1 LRETNPGD
9 ILCTNCPSNQRRS
22 IMQAVRIS
30 SPFTRTILISILVA
44 AVGCRSAETENE
56 ESDEG
61 ETRVELAQLPAA
73 ARASV
78 EKLTAGGH
86 VDKIDREIERGVA
99 AYDVEATVGG
109 KHVEYLVAEKDGAV
123 LGTETSVEIADL
135 PTPVREAAETFFG
148 TTSDLEAM
156 KGVEFGETSYEI
168 VGKKDGKRVEVTFDP
183 TGKRIP

>member
-1 LRETNPGD
+1 MEA
-9 ILCTNCPSNQRRS
+9 I
-22 IMQAVRIS
+22 RIT
-30 SPFTRTILISILVA
+30 SPFSRTILISLLVA
-44 AVGCRSAETENE
+44 AVGCKSAETENE
-56 ESDEG
+56 ESDEA
-61 ETRVELAQLPAA
+61 ETRVELSQLPDA

-86 VDKIDREIERGVA
+86 VDKIDREIEHGVA

-123 LGTETSVEIADL
+123 LGTETQIEISEL
-135 PTPVREAAETFFG
+135 PAPVREAAEKFFG
-148 TTSDLEAM
+148 TTAGLEAM